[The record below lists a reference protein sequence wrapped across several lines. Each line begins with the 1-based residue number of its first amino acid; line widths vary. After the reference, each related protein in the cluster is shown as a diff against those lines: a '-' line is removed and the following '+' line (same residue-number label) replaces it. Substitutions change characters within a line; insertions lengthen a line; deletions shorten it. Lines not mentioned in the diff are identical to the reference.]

1 MDDSLTLFSKA
12 IRSSVPGRLR
22 IRLPILKGIDSDSTE
37 LLSVW
42 LKSRVP
48 SADVTINPRV
58 GSALITWNP
67 AKDSLDIESHL
78 SEAADYLQTA
88 LALGL
93 IQTKECASQSFEIPS
108 AKEWGKALSTRGERV
123 GNRVLDTL
131 SPWVAADVK
140 QKARKRRVT
149 QNRLMLASLVTSIG
163 VLATSQSKSH
173 VLFGI
178 GFIALLSIHL
188 LQHRKVL

>member
-67 AKDSLDIESHL
+67 AKDSLDIESLL
-78 SEAADYLQTA
+78 SEAADYLQA
-88 LALGL
+88 AQALGL
-93 IQTKECASQSFEIPS
+93 IHTK
-108 AKEWGKALSTRGERV
+108 GERLNLLKCPLPKN
-123 GNRVLDTL
+123 GAKLF
-131 SPWVAADVK
+131 
-140 QKARKRRVT
+140 QRR
-149 QNRLMLASLVTSIG
+149 
-163 VLATSQSKSH
+163 QSTWGTA
-173 VLFGI
+173 F
-178 GFIALLSIHL
+178 
-188 LQHRKVL
+188 